1 LSRSGGR
8 ASLPPSTG
16 ETGMNDERIEWQGRP
31 SQWRNLWWFVA
42 CVLLVPIPWAF
53 WRWLETRN
61 TTYTLTDQRLKTTR
75 GVFTR
80 TTEDL
85 ELYRVRDSRFEQD
98 LAERLLGLGQ
108 VVLFTTDET
117 SPEIRMTFIKDAEAV
132 REKIR
137 TLVEARRDAKRVRY
151 LDAE

>member
-1 LSRSGGR
+1 
-8 ASLPPSTG
+8 
-16 ETGMNDERIEWQGRP
+16 MNDERIEWQGHP

-85 ELYRVRDSRFEQD
+85 ELYRVRDSHFEQN

-108 VVLFTTDET
+108 IVLYTTDET
-117 SPEIRMTFIKDAEAV
+117 SPEIRLTFIRDADAV